1 MLKLFLT
8 LFLVQICLGVQE
20 YYVGGLKNN
29 GDSPTTTLLITGS
42 DGATSVTIR
51 NISTTI
57 SSFSL
62 DNHQSMELVLPYD
75 ISVLNS
81 SYSQRNKGVKIQS
94 SAAISVVVLSQN
106 GNSSDAYQMHEETS
120 HNQLGNYVYYALTPG
135 ASRSETVSSALYYSQ
150 ILLLG
155 RESETSVTI
164 KPTQSINISTDLQSE
179 SDLAL
184 VESGSSYTGVLH
196 EYQTLLIQSPLDLT
210 LTQIISTKPL
220 TVITGHECAS
230 FGSPTCSYIAEQI
243 PPTIDWGT
251 QFILS
256 PLGTNDSQTHV
267 ILNSEENQDALIT
280 LSCTNGSIE
289 QFTIPPGSLR
299 YTSGPFGV
307 FCTLD
312 SSSALLVGLI
322 TNGSHP
328 LMSLVPPILAF
339 QTTELRFTSF
349 SCTTKTYIT
358 LLLHNFNASNSN
370 ANIDPLVGI
379 TRNAIK
385 VSSNNS
391 AVSLTIDTEL
401 SNYTGLV
408 VINSSGALVY
418 NTNDDGNSCLFSY
431 TPNWSRSI
439 SASIL
444 TFAKSSYTVSEGD
457 ESVLIGINRTLDL
470 NTETQ
475 AVISVS
481 GGTEG
486 ESL

>member
-1 MLKLFLT
+1 M
-8 LFLVQICLGVQE
+8 
-20 YYVGGLKNN
+20 GGLKNN
-29 GDSPTTTLLITGS
+29 GDLSTTTLLVTGRE
-42 DGATSVTIR
+42 GATSVTIR
-51 NISTTI
+51 NISTSI
-57 SSFSL
+57 SSFIL
-62 DNHQSMELVLPYD
+62 GNHQSVELVLPYD

-81 SYSQRNKGVKIQS
+81 SYSERNKGIKIQS
-94 SAAISVVVLSQN
+94 SAAVSVVVLSQN
-106 GNSSDAYQMHEETS
+106 GNSSDAYQMHEGAS

-135 ASRSETVSSALYYSQ
+135 AYSNETVSSEGLYYSQ

-155 RESETSVTI
+155 RESETSITI
-164 KPTQSINISTDLQSE
+164 KPTQNVNISTDLQSE
-179 SDLAL
+179 SDLEL

-210 LTQIISTKPL
+210 LTQIMSTKPL

-243 PPTIDWGT
+243 PPTIDWGA

-256 PLGTNDSQTHV
+256 PLATNDSQTHI

-280 LSCTNGSIE
+280 ISCTNGSIE
-289 QFTIPPGSLR
+289 QLTIPPGSMH

-312 SSSALLVGLI
+312 SSSTLLVGLI

-339 QTTELRFTSF
+339 QSIELRLTSF
-349 SCTTKTYIT
+349 SCTTKAYIT

-370 ANIDPLVGI
+370 TNIDPSIGI
-379 TRNAIK
+379 TRNAIQL
-385 VSSNNS
+385 SGNNS

-408 VINSSGALVY
+408 VVNNSGALVY
-418 NTNDDGNSCLFSY
+418 SMNDDENSCHFSY
-431 TPNWSRSI
+431 TPNWSRS
-439 SASIL
+439 S
-444 TFAKSSYTVSEGD
+444 K
-457 ESVLIGINRTLDL
+457 
-470 NTETQ
+470 Q
-475 AVISVS
+475 QP
-481 GGTEG
+481 
-486 ESL
+486 